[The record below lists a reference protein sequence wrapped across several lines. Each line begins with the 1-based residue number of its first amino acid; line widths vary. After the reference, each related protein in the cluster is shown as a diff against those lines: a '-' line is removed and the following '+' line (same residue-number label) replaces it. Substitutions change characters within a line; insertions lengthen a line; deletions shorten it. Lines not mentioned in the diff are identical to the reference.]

1 MPDLLANVVIAA
13 LTFPEFDPAALR
25 IGPIEMLGIGQ
36 IEIRWYALAYIVGL
50 VLGWRYC
57 RHLAATAPGGLT
69 PEHFDDFLVWATL
82 GVILGGRIGFVL
94 FYNPGHYVQNPL
106 DVLQVWR
113 GGMSFHG
120 GLIGVILAILLF
132 ARRHRLPLFVF
143 GDIISCAAPIGLL
156 LGRLANF
163 VNGELWGRT
172 SDLPWAVIFP
182 HPSAGGVPRHPS
194 QLYEAA
200 LEGLLLLVV
209 LYWAYRRFGF
219 RYPGLLGAIFI
230 TGYSLS
236 RFLVEFVR
244 QPGFDNPFPLLGLT
258 MGQLLCLPMMVFG
271 VWLAVRALGAARR
284 AQSQA

>member
-1 MPDLLANVVIAA
+1 MTDLQPDVLIAA
-13 LTFPEFDPAALR
+13 LTFPEFDPAAVR
-25 IGPIEMLGIGQ
+25 IGP

-57 RHLAATAPGGLT
+57 RFLAAKAPGGLK

-82 GVILGGRIGFVL
+82 GVILGGRLGFVL
-94 FYNPGHYVQNPL
+94 FYNPGHYLSNPL
-106 DVLQVWR
+106 DIFQVWR

-132 ARRHRLPLFVF
+132 ARRYRLPLFVF
-143 GDIISCAAPIGLL
+143 GDIIACAAPIGLL
-156 LGRLANF
+156 LGRVANF

-182 HPSAGGVPRHPS
+182 HPLAGGLPRHPS

-200 LEGLLLLVV
+200 LEGLLLLIV
-209 LYWAYRRFGF
+209 LYLVYRRFGF

-230 TGYSLS
+230 AGYSLS

-244 QPGFDNPFPLLGLT
+244 QPGFDNPFPLFGLT
-258 MGQLLCLPMMVFG
+258 MGQLLCLPMMAFG
-271 VWLAVRALGAARR
+271 IWLAVHALGTTRR
-284 AQSQA
+284 AQGRA